1 MRYIRWSVC
10 ACLVCWLTPAAAAQV
25 RDAREMVKAA
35 TQQYRDA
42 WLANDPEAVMRTL
55 TSDPVLLPS
64 GHAAII
70 GASAVRAFWWPP
82 NSGTTRVTAME
93 LHFDKVDLS
102 GDLAYVR
109 GRGELKYTVETAPGQ
124 VSPPKSIRS
133 TFLNILRRQG
143 DGRWLI
149 AERMWSDLPE

>member
-42 WLANDPEAVMRTL
+42 WLENDPEAVMRTL

-93 LHFDKVDLS
+93 LHLDKVDLS
-102 GDLAYVR
+102 GDLAYAR
-109 GRGELKYTVETAPGQ
+109 GRGELTFTVETATGRVFAPR
-124 VSPPKSIRS
+124 SLRS
-133 TFLNILRRQG
+133 TFLNVLRRQG